1 LSFSPIGDRVLDL
14 IRAHFY
20 IPIMPKTEF
29 DVKKRKSE
37 EKPQDMVVPSLSV
50 RAPAGSIWFDENLLS
65 VQIGK
70 RFLEGSF
77 E

>member
-1 LSFSPIGDRVLDL
+1 
-14 IRAHFY
+14 
-20 IPIMPKTEF
+20 MPKTEF